1 MKRNIF
7 NIIQIGDKSNRPS
20 RIFDVFI
27 TVVILTNIVITFLQ
41 TFDSLN
47 FLSGFF
53 NVSEIITILI
63 FSVEYLLRIW
73 TADYLYPQKSSAEAR
88 LSFLVSFDGI
98 IDLLTILPFFFLS
111 GMVIFR
117 MLRVARIFHLFR
129 LNARYDSF
137 NVITTVLYEK
147 RNQIISSLFIVLILM
162 LASSLCMYSVEH
174 DAQPN
179 VFSNAFSGIWWS
191 MSTLLTVGYGDIYPI
206 TTLGRVMAI
215 CIAYLGVGAVAIPTG
230 IISAGFVEQYQRKSS
245 LSNIREADIH
255 EIAEIFVDKRYAGK
269 TIEETEKAEGVT
281 IFLILREDL
290 SILPQK
296 DTLLKLNDI
305 IVIRAAGK

>member
-1 MKRNIF
+1 MVICANIL
-7 NIIQIGDKSNRPS
+7 
-20 RIFDVFI
+20 V
-27 TVVILTNIVITFLQ
+27 TFLQ
-41 TFDSLN
+41 TFDELT
-47 FLSGFF
+47 FLFPAF
-53 NVSEIITILI
+53 HVIEVITILI
-63 FSVEYLLRIW
+63 FCVEYILRIW
-73 TADYLYPQKSSAEAR
+73 TADYLYPDKNEFRSR
-88 LSFLVSFDGI
+88 LRFLISFDGI

-147 RNQIISSLFIVLILM
+147 RNQIISSVFIVLILM

-174 DAQPN
+174 DSQPE
-179 VFSNAFSGIWWS
+179 VFRNAFSGIWWS

-206 TTLGRVMAI
+206 TTLGRIMAI

-245 LSNIREADIH
+245 LSNIKEADIH
-255 EIAEIFVDKRYAGK
+255 EIAEIFVDKRFAGK
-269 TIEETEKAEGVT
+269 SVEEMEAAEQVT
-281 IFLILREDL
+281 IFLILWEDL
-290 SILPQK
+290 SVLPQK
-296 DTLLKLNDI
+296 DTMLKLNDL
-305 IVIRAAGK
+305 IVIRGENP